1 MYNFFREKSIYYLPA
16 ISSSKLSR
24 RSFCFIFSTSSGVIL
39 SLEVKTL
46 TANLIFCQVVSVARA
61 LFNVIWIGRSPRWTT
76 HPGISLA
83 SLNALLFLKGKKIF
97 IQGNTRS
104 GILAVV
110 FCKLWFHEIF
120 TSTTILINLSD
131 KKFREITQLR
141 WYFNPVNFPKAVSIF
156 PKWSSHIFLRHVYYL
171 NSPPGAIPKVLVKL
185 ADIERSKTYI
195 RPCTFPYSFKIC
207 IWKKK
212 KVNK

>member
-1 MYNFFREKSIYYLPA
+1 MWDCISTVGKKFWKIQDHTQMYNFFREKSIYYLPA

-83 SLNALLFLKGKKIF
+83 SLNALLFSKGKKQNIS

-104 GILAVV
+104 SILAVV
-110 FCKLWFHEIF
+110 VLKLLFYEIF

-141 WYFNPVNFPKAVSIF
+141 WYFNPVNFPKAASIF
-156 PKWSSHIFLRHVYYL
+156 
-171 NSPPGAIPKVLVKL
+171 KVK
-185 ADIERSKTYI
+185 
-195 RPCTFPYSFKIC
+195 
-207 IWKKK
+207 
-212 KVNK
+212 

>member
-1 MYNFFREKSIYYLPA
+1 MEFQFHFTKKKNCDGEDFKFEYTFVMWDCISTVGKKFWKIQDHTQMYNFFREKSIYYLPA

-83 SLNALLFLKGKKIF
+83 SLNALLFSKGKKQNIS

-104 GILAVV
+104 SILAVV
-110 FCKLWFHEIF
+110 VLKLLFYEIF
-120 TSTTILINLSD
+120 TSTNILMN
-131 KKFREITQLR
+131 
-141 WYFNPVNFPKAVSIF
+141 
-156 PKWSSHIFLRHVYYL
+156 
-171 NSPPGAIPKVLVKL
+171 
-185 ADIERSKTYI
+185 
-195 RPCTFPYSFKIC
+195 
-207 IWKKK
+207 
-212 KVNK
+212 